1 MAIGKLLFK
10 LFFLCCFFRSV
21 SSDTPLI
28 CVHGYRLDKKIINE
42 PLNIDCLLG
51 TACLKVVDDAS
62 GTAVATCDDYN
73 MCDEIVEGP
82 ITQETVFTKS
92 THFYNDIT
100 CCYKNR
106 CNQLD
111 QP

>member
-1 MAIGKLLFK
+1 MTSEKLLLK
-10 LFFLCCFFRSV
+10 LFFLCCFFSSE

-28 CVHGYRLDKKIINE
+28 CVHGNKIINE
-42 PLNIDCLLG
+42 PPNIDCLLG
-51 TACLKVVDDAS
+51 TACMKIVDDAS

-73 MCDEIVEGP
+73 ICDEIAIGP
-82 ITQETVFTKS
+82 ITQETIFSKS
-92 THFYNDIT
+92 THFYSNIT

-111 QP
+111 EP